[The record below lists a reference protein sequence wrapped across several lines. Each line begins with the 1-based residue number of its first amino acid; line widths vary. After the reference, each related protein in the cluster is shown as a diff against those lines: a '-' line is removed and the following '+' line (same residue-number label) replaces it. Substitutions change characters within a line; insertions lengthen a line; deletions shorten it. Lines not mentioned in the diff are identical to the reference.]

1 MAHKCNLAF
10 KTLLTLGIV
19 SNIMDLLQNC
29 HAYFVHSP
37 KRYPK
42 FTKLTD
48 MMETKELKMFKNVKT
63 YWISLLDL
71 LKIILVKYKPLL
83 AKMAMDSS
91 SNQATKVLCFN
102 LFFNVYWF
110 KLYMFVVFKKNSS
123 LLICKVGCT
132 CKLN

>member
-19 SNIMDLLQNC
+19 SSIMDLLQSC

-63 YWISLLDL
+63 YWISLLDFL
-71 LKIILVKYKPLL
+71 RIILVEYRPFL

-91 SNQATKVLCFN
+91 SNQAAKVLSFN
-102 LFFNVYWF
+102 LFSMSIDLNFVCLWF
-110 KLYMFVVFKKNSS
+110 
-123 LLICKVGCT
+123 
-132 CKLN
+132 